1 MLLIKLWIRI
11 SVLSFLLKVLYA
23 FLYLLSFF
31 IYIYFYPCKLI
42 EELSINI
49 LTLHDNY
56 NIKKNKKL
64 RTLSIKRKKK
74 WKLTVNNYSSSFCPL
89 IFDSHVSL
97 SMLWDRES
105 LRNSSTYHLYLL
117 LITIEI
123 EEFKLPSL
131 PIIYQIISLNFFNF
145 WLDVSM
151 PKLKVNWF

>member
-97 SMLWDRES
+97 SML
-105 LRNSSTYHLYLL
+105 
-117 LITIEI
+117 
-123 EEFKLPSL
+123 
-131 PIIYQIISLNFFNF
+131 
-145 WLDVSM
+145 
-151 PKLKVNWF
+151 

>member
-117 LITIEI
+117 LITIKI